1 MSTIN
6 FKIDYNGVDTTNP
19 EMGSEALARKSRYI
33 LKNKLGGAYKRVGD
47 RLPSDFEAQD
57 IIDKAGDRIVKQ

>member
-6 FKIDYNGVDTTNP
+6 FKIDYNSVITTNP

-33 LKNKLGGAYKRVGD
+33 LENL
-47 RLPSDFEAQD
+47 
-57 IIDKAGDRIVKQ
+57 

>member
-6 FKIDYNGVDTTNP
+6 FKIDYNSVITANP

-33 LKNKLGGAYKRVGD
+33 LEN
-47 RLPSDFEAQD
+47 P
-57 IIDKAGDRIVKQ
+57 

>member
-6 FKIDYNGVDTTNP
+6 FKIDYNSVITTNH

-33 LKNKLGGAYKRVGD
+33 LENL
-47 RLPSDFEAQD
+47 
-57 IIDKAGDRIVKQ
+57 